1 MVTADVEL
9 TEGEHILRF
18 TVTGDWMDIDY
29 INFIDK
35 EKAEEASTP
44 KPGTETEPE
53 PGLRLGKVNFV
64 RSSAEPLKVF
74 SMTGKF
80 LGRLEMQGV
89 QSAREMSES
98 LRRAGFPQGV
108 YLVRG
113 DGVARRIQ
121 VDGK

>member
-44 KPGTETEPE
+44 EPGTEVE
-53 PGLRLGKVNFV
+53 LRLNKVNFV
-64 RSSAEPLKVF
+64 RSSTEPLQVF

-80 LGRLEMQGV
+80 LGRLEMQGG
-89 QSAREMSES
+89 QSAREMSEN
-98 LRRAGFPQGV
+98 LRRAGYAQGV

-113 DGVARRIQ
+113 SGVTQRVR